1 MAWVPRPLD
10 LMNDNIVSDTL
21 KFWISVVSS
30 WFDLMQY

>member
-21 KFWISVVSS
+21 KFRISVVST